1 MLVTLLVAVI
11 VASIVYWIVTLIPF
25 PPGPFKNIVLAI
37 LGLIFLLWVLQTT
50 GVFGGDPWF
59 GGRRLR

>member
-11 VASIVYWIVTLIPF
+11 VASIVYWIITLIPF

-37 LGLIFLLWVLQTT
+37 LGLIFILWILQTT
-50 GVFGGDPWF
+50 GVFGDTGLGW
-59 GGRRLR
+59 RHR

>member
-11 VASIVYWIVTLIPF
+11 VASIVYWIITLIPF

-37 LGLIFLLWVLQTT
+37 LGLIFLLWVLQAT
-50 GVFGGDPWF
+50 GVFGDGPWF
-59 GGRRLR
+59 GGHRLR

>member
-11 VASIVYWIVTLIPF
+11 VASIVYWIITLIPF

-37 LGLIFLLWVLQTT
+37 LGLIFILWILQTT
-50 GVFGGDPWF
+50 GVFGDIGW
-59 GGRRLR
+59 RHR